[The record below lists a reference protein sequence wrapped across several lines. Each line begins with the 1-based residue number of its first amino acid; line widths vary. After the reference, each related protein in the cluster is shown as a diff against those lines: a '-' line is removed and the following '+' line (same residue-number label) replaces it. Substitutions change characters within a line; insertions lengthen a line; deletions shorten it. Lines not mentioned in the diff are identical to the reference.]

1 MIRDIAHLA
10 NKSSTKS
17 PSSLIDI
24 TLPSISST
32 AGSETFEATAEAELS
47 STRPPSTLYSNGDTS
62 CNGCVCLIEAIKKME
77 NKLSNFEKRLDELDS
92 KFASNSNANQTAEVT
107 VRENDKNAI
116 SSEQVIIQK
125 IRKSEAR
132 IVQSL
137 RNLECRP
144 GEVVQEVLNPSVHEE
159 AHQVENQD
167 VETYESTSVNG
178 NHEASVESLEG
189 EWNEVRNQSK
199 PIQEI
204 DTLIVGD
211 SIIKDIK
218 PSFNFDVS
226 FKYD

>member
-1 MIRDIAHLA
+1 
-10 NKSSTKS
+10 
-17 PSSLIDI
+17 
-24 TLPSISST
+24 
-32 AGSETFEATAEAELS
+32 
-47 STRPPSTLYSNGDTS
+47 
-62 CNGCVCLIEAIKKME
+62 ME

-189 EWNEVRNQSK
+189 EWNEVRNPSK

>member
-1 MIRDIAHLA
+1 M
-10 NKSSTKS
+10 
-17 PSSLIDI
+17 
-24 TLPSISST
+24 
-32 AGSETFEATAEAELS
+32 
-47 STRPPSTLYSNGDTS
+47 
-62 CNGCVCLIEAIKKME
+62 
-77 NKLSNFEKRLDELDS
+77 DELDS

-144 GEVVQEVLNPSVHEE
+144 GEVVQEVLKPSVHEE

-178 NHEASVESLEG
+178 NHEASVKSLEG
-189 EWNEVRNQSK
+189 EWNEVRNH
-199 PIQEI
+199 
-204 DTLIVGD
+204 
-211 SIIKDIK
+211 
-218 PSFNFDVS
+218 
-226 FKYD
+226 

>member
-1 MIRDIAHLA
+1 MEINLSSNARIDQSQLTGTTKHRH
-10 NKSSTKS
+10 NKQGSSDKRYCAFGEQ
-17 PSSLIDI
+17 D
-24 TLPSISST
+24 
-32 AGSETFEATAEAELS
+32 ETFEATAEAELS

-116 SSEQVIIQK
+116 SSEQ
-125 IRKSEAR
+125 
-132 IVQSL
+132 
-137 RNLECRP
+137 
-144 GEVVQEVLNPSVHEE
+144 
-159 AHQVENQD
+159 
-167 VETYESTSVNG
+167 
-178 NHEASVESLEG
+178 ASVESLEG
-189 EWNEVRNQSK
+189 EWNEVRNPSK